1 MNSVVNSTVL
11 SNFAATGQLDLLRT
25 VTGRLYLPAEVYD
38 EITAGQL
45 AGYGF
50 YDGIEQHI
58 VPFTPTGWLEL
69 ITLSTEEL
77 PLLSSLP
84 LSLHR
89 GEGACLCI
97 ARQRGW
103 GFLTDDRAARQQASA
118 WGIAVSGTLG
128 VLLLAVE
135 GGRLT
140 VAQGNAVLKRMIELA
155 RYRSPVTDLGLLLSD

>member
-1 MNSVVNSTVL
+1 M
-11 SNFAATGQLDLLRT
+11 
-25 VTGRLYLPAEVYD
+25 
-38 EITAGQL
+38 
-45 AGYGF
+45 
-50 YDGIEQHI
+50 
-58 VPFTPTGWLEL
+58 
-69 ITLSTEEL
+69 
-77 PLLSSLP
+77 
-84 LSLHR
+84 
-89 GEGACLCI
+89 CI